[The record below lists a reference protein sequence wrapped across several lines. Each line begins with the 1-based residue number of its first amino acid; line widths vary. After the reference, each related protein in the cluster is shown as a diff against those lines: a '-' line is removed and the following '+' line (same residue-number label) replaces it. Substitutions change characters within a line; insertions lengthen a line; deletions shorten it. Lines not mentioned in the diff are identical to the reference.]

1 MTEYERVVKVIV
13 LGDSGVG
20 KSAIVQRYTSNK
32 FDDFYDTT
40 IGIDFASRNVILDNI
55 KAKIQIWDTAG
66 QERFRSL
73 TKSYMRGTRCAILIF
88 DVCDRQT
95 FLNIESWIGDLN
107 ETCDQYN
114 VIKLLIG
121 NKIDLKEDRVVSR
134 AEADKYAKKHG
145 MLYTETSA
153 KTGNNIETSI
163 NSVVADVLSIVD
175 HNPKQVEPVVVITP
189 KQELRFA
196 CVNFCCT

>member
-107 ETCDQYN
+107 EMSLNCSLATRSILRKIELYLERKQISMPKNMECFTPKHPQKQETISKQ
-114 VIKLLIG
+114 VLIQLLQMCSALLIIIP
-121 NKIDLKEDRVVSR
+121 NKL
-134 AEADKYAKKHG
+134 
-145 MLYTETSA
+145 
-153 KTGNNIETSI
+153 
-163 NSVVADVLSIVD
+163 
-175 HNPKQVEPVVVITP
+175 NP
-189 KQELRFA
+189 
-196 CVNFCCT
+196 